1 MKTVG
6 QLSHDGIG
14 RKTRVKFVISH
25 WPVSDYDT
33 SSSFSSVRSPALQRF
48 VKIFCTNLKSPV
60 WGRDVVV
67 PPRDAEVG
75 HGPKGIMVGR
85 ISESR
90 TLFYRGHEI
99 NMAGF

>member
-1 MKTVG
+1 MAE
-6 QLSHDGIG
+6 LLA
-14 RKTRVKFVISH
+14 FNF
-25 WPVSDYDT
+25 WPEE
-33 SSSFSSVRSPALQRF
+33 A
-48 VKIFCTNLKSPV
+48 
-60 WGRDVVV
+60 
-67 PPRDAEVG
+67 G

>member
-1 MKTVG
+1 MTGDWRQFPSSGHAVFCR
-6 QLSHDGIG
+6 QLQDLL
-14 RKTRVKFVISH
+14 
-25 WPVSDYDT
+25 T
-33 SSSFSSVRSPALQRF
+33 SE
-48 VKIFCTNLKSPV
+48 
-60 WGRDVVV
+60 
-67 PPRDAEVG
+67 EVG

>member
-1 MKTVG
+1 MWIRGK
-6 QLSHDGIG
+6 L
-14 RKTRVKFVISH
+14 
-25 WPVSDYDT
+25 
-33 SSSFSSVRSPALQRF
+33 
-48 VKIFCTNLKSPV
+48 
-60 WGRDVVV
+60 V
-67 PPRDAEVG
+67 PWCVHVMHPEEVG

>member
-1 MKTVG
+1 MDKNM
-6 QLSHDGIG
+6 LYLRAI
-14 RKTRVKFVISH
+14 K
-25 WPVSDYDT
+25 
-33 SSSFSSVRSPALQRF
+33 QRIT
-48 VKIFCTNLKSPV
+48 KGSLRLN
-60 WGRDVVV
+60 
-67 PPRDAEVG
+67 AYAEEVG